1 MTADQMQVGI
11 PYIVTKPSR
20 HREFQV
26 GDRIKKCA
34 DGSID
39 NLQARGWM
47 DPEHVAEATRG
58 MECEIDQAYLNRKA
72 EALRLELAAVEGM
85 KSRVETS

>member
-20 HREFQV
+20 HREFQP
-26 GDRIKKCA
+26 GDRITLRD

-39 NLQARGWM
+39 NLQAQGWM
-47 DPEHVAEATRG
+47 EAEHLAEATRG
-58 MECEIDQAYLNRKA
+58 MECEIHQAYLSRKA

-85 KSRVETS
+85 KARVKTA